1 MSDLRL
7 SRLQKWVLQFL
18 YTEAQ
23 GITMKQLWQGNDKEE
38 IEDGRVRAKDRRQK
52 KFLKPI
58 VRARLTAFKRLSP
71 NSQR

>member
-23 GITMKQLWQGNDKEE
+23 GITMKQLWQGKDKEE
-38 IEDGRVRAKDRRQK
+38 IEDGR
-52 KFLKPI
+52 
-58 VRARLTAFKRLSP
+58 
-71 NSQR
+71 

>member
-23 GITMKQLWQGNDKEE
+23 GITMKQLWQGKDKEE
-38 IEDGRVRAKDRRQK
+38 IEDGREEFGGPSIWYYPGQK
-52 KFLKPI
+52 EKGGIK
-58 VRARLTAFKRLSP
+58 
-71 NSQR
+71 